1 MGKTKFVEQFWRHQG
16 WVLRQPA
23 VEPRG
28 DTRDFTW
35 IATELARRTG
45 LLEKYNEA
53 INRGVCGVSLKN
65 DKRDFALDPAQVHSV
80 DEVWDAV
87 CGRQPRAE
95 QRRRGARPRL
105 VQGTRPDD
113 AAVSADR
120 LVPVPT
126 LKTRACASSCLQER

>member
-1 MGKTKFVEQFWRHQG
+1 MG
-16 WVLRQPA
+16 PA
-23 VEPRG
+23 AAGRRARG

-87 CGRQPRAE
+87 CRAASHE
-95 QRRRGARPRL
+95 LSNGAEVHDLAWFKEP
-105 VQGTRPDD
+105 
-113 AAVSADR
+113 A
-120 LVPVPT
+120 
-126 LKTRACASSCLQER
+126 